1 MLPKDDCE
9 YYIDEYQI
17 QAIHNYIYDER
28 NGIDSFFKRCYIF
41 YEFIGVRAMEVFLG
55 ELFGDWL
62 YVDASKSKGK
72 NLRKIHLSEDLK
84 AILMEMQ
91 SFRDSY
97 ISRNSPNPNEQAYG
111 IISKKLL
118 KITRALNFDT
128 NRKITI
134 KSFRHHY
141 GIKRVYT
148 TGNIFQV
155 AMEMG
160 HKNVTT
166 TQHYLRFQ
174 PDELKQYFPSLI
186 PIIEN
191 TENMQKSSIR
201 GTKIRGTVYSNVSK
215 LSI

>member
-9 YYIDEYQI
+9 YYI
-17 QAIHNYIYDER
+17 YDES
-28 NGIDSFFKRCYIF
+28 NGIDSFYKRCYIF
-41 YEFIGVRAMEVFLG
+41 YEFTDVRAIEPFIG
-55 ELFGDWL
+55 ELYGDWL

-91 SFRDSY
+91 SFRDEYVKGGSPEPNVRAY
-97 ISRNSPNPNEQAYG
+97 TRISRT
-111 IISKKLL
+111 LL
-118 KITRALNFDT
+118 KIVRALNFNT

-160 HKNVTT
+160 HKSVTT

-174 PDELKQYFPSLI
+174 LDELRDHFPSLV
-186 PIIEN
+186 PIIDSMANVEKI
-191 TENMQKSSIR
+191 MQDGNKKM
-201 GTKIRGTVYSNVSK
+201 GTQYSNVSK